1 MSVVTFDLWNTL
13 LSLDPNE
20 ARRYVLKRH
29 AIGARW
35 LAQGEIDGD
44 RARRDLRRIPPR
56 VRREA
61 DRWERSGRVM
71 TIPAQARRMA
81 RLAHRRAPVPSYER
95 SLSGLLLDLPVQVQ
109 PGSREALRRL
119 RGEGLSLGLISNLT
133 LEAPDAVRMLLQREG
148 FAPLF
153 STLVFSSE
161 VGASKP
167 DPRPFRTALRRLG
180 GRASQAVHVGDRWGS
195 DGRGAL
201 GAGWAGVVL
210 LKVGPL
216 PRAALDHPRVR
227 WVRSFHDVREAVW
240 DLLGSASP
248 GSPRGHSPVSGPR
261 RG

>member
-35 LAQGEIDGD
+35 LARCEAEDG
-44 RARRDLRRIPPR
+44 RAWRDLRRIPPR
-56 VRREA
+56 VRQEA
-61 DRWERSGRVM
+61 DLWERSGRVM

-81 RLAHRRAPVPSYER
+81 RLAHRRAHVPSYER
-95 SLSGLLLDLPVQVQ
+95 LLSGLLLDLPVKVK
-109 PGSREALRRL
+109 PGSRETLQKLRS
-119 RGEGLSLGLISNLT
+119 EGLSLGLISNLT
-133 LEAPDAVRMLLQREG
+133 LEAPDAVRRLLRREG

-167 DPRPFRTALRRLG
+167 DPRPFRAALRRLG
-180 GRASQAVHVGDRWGS
+180 GRATQAVHVGDRWSS

-201 GAGWAGVVL
+201 AAGWAGVVL
-210 LKVGPL
+210 LRASPI
-216 PRAALDHPRVR
+216 PRAARDHPRVR
-227 WVRSFHDVREAVW
+227 WVRSFPDVREAVW
-240 DLLGSASP
+240 DLLRSASP
-248 GSPRGHSPVSGPR
+248 GSPR
-261 RG
+261 